1 MASTELNSVD
11 PQTKTTSFRPNP
23 EYHHGVGDDD
33 NNNNNNNKNNNN
45 NNNNKKDTPL
55 PNFNIDTQNDGFN
68 MYLSLYQIWFLLSV
82 SMLNFKGVCD
92 VKMLLLLN
100 YSSTSIHMYPGCG
113 NFSES
118 LYEYFLGYYRISK
131 NRLLNGACLLACKF
145 MARKSWTYGRNSMIS
160 ADGILSIASFTRI
173 CLRYHSNIKLSNSH
187 LWSRL
192 VAAPHWAGA
201 AFSAVGDGAVDLR
214 LSFTKKQHLQQTENY
229 APRFSFMF
237 HDVSCENCISY
248 F

>member
-1 MASTELNSVD
+1 MW
-11 PQTKTTSFRPNP
+11 QFFRII
-23 EYHHGVGDDD
+23 GM
-33 NNNNNNNKNNNN
+33 
-45 NNNNKKDTPL
+45 
-55 PNFNIDTQNDGFN
+55 NIF
-68 MYLSLYQIWFLLSV
+68 W
-82 SMLNFKGVCD
+82 
-92 VKMLLLLN
+92 
-100 YSSTSIHMYPGCG
+100 
-113 NFSES
+113 
-118 LYEYFLGYYRISK
+118 GYYRISK

-214 LSFTKKQHLQQTENY
+214 LSFNKRSSTCSKQRIMLQDF
-229 APRFSFMF
+229 PSCF